1 MCARALA
8 GSELTTCAGARS
20 APSIPALGPPLRP
33 RRPSSTSPSRRP
45 PAPVLPLRFGDCSPG
60 GRAGVV
66 AATSLHNPASQL
78 FTQPGL

>member
-20 APSIPALGPPLRP
+20 APSIPALGPP
-33 RRPSSTSPSRRP
+33 PSPPPTQLHLPFPPP